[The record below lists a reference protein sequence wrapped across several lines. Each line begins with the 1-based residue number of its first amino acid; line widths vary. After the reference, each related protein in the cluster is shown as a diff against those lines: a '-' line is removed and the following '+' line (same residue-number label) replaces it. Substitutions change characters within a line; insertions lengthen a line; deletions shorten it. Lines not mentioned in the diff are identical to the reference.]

1 MITGAQIR
9 SARAAL
15 RWSIAE
21 LADKSGVGIRTIK
34 RFEAAD
40 GIPASRTSTLI
51 ELKTVLESAGVAFT
65 GVETDRPGITWATK
79 KLRELF

>member
-21 LADKSGVGIRTIK
+21 LAVKSRVSIRTIK
-34 RFEAAD
+34 RFEAGD

-51 ELKTVLESAGVAFT
+51 ELKAVLESAGVEFT
-65 GVETDRPGITWATK
+65 GTETNRPGITWATK
-79 KLRELF
+79 GG

>member
-1 MITGAQIR
+1 MITGGQIR

-21 LADKSGVGIRTIK
+21 LADKSGVGVRTIK
-34 RFEAAD
+34 RFEAVD

-51 ELKTVLESAGVAFT
+51 ELKAVLESAGVEFT
-65 GVETDRPGITWATK
+65 GTESDRPGITFSRRATK
-79 KLRELF
+79 ED

>member
-9 SARAAL
+9 AARAAL

-21 LADKSGVGIRTIK
+21 LANKSGVGVRTIK
-34 RFEAAD
+34 RFEAVD

-51 ELKTVLESAGVAFT
+51 ELKSVLESGGVEFT
-65 GVETDRPGITWATK
+65 GSETDQPGIT
-79 KLRELF
+79 LRLSALGEK

>member
-21 LADKSGVGIRTIK
+21 LADKSGVGVRTIK
-34 RFEAAD
+34 RFEAVD

-51 ELKTVLESAGVAFT
+51 ELKAVLESAGVEFT
-65 GVETDRPGITWATK
+65 GTESDRPGITFSRWAPK
-79 KLRELF
+79 EG